1 LLLLVAVAEVVELE
15 TLELVV
21 VVLVGIEPTLVH
33 QALTLLQKQ
42 PSLSQR
48 VSITP

>member
-15 TLELVV
+15 MLALVV
-21 VVLVGIEPTLVH
+21 VELVGIEPTLVH

-42 PSLSQR
+42 PLQLQR

>member
-1 LLLLVAVAEVVELE
+1 VVAAERLE
-15 TLELVV
+15 MLALVV
-21 VVLVGIEPTLVH
+21 VELVGIEPTLVH

-42 PSLSQR
+42 PLQLQR